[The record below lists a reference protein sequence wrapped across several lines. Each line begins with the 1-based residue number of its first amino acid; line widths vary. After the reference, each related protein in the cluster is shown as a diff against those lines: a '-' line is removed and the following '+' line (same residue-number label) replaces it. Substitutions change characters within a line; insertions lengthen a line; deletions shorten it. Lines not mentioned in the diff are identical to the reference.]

1 MKNKILQFLLFCSLS
16 VFAQQKTRFD
26 KIDSL
31 LVYLNQNNK
40 FMGQVCIRE
49 AGNVVFEK
57 AYGFAD
63 VDNKLK
69 ANKVTKYK
77 IGSITKTFTAVMI
90 MQLLEEKKVKI
101 DTKLSKFYPQIPN
114 AEKITIHDLLHH
126 RTGILDFLNGDKTTN
141 VHENMTKEQMIAKI
155 AAYKS
160 VFEPNSKFEY
170 SNSNYYLL
178 ARIIEDVSKKDFASN
193 LENRILNKI
202 QLKETHLA
210 TIANTTNNEALSYN
224 YTDKKWNLSQEWD
237 MSQPFGSGNLSSTAS
252 DLTLFFDALFSGKL
266 LKKSSVDEMTK
277 LEQSYGKGLMTFPF
291 GERKF
296 YGHTGG
302 IEGFRA
308 VVGYYPSE
316 KTGISLIVNGDN
328 YNRNDIMIGILS
340 IFYKMPYQFPN
351 LTTFDVKAVTLNKY
365 QGVYSSTQIPTK
377 ITLKIDKEQ
386 LVAQA
391 TGQSA
396 FALNAISETEFVFDP
411 AGVKLTFDGNNMTLK
426 QGVGQYLFTKE

>member
-1 MKNKILQFLLFCSLS
+1 MKKIIVLIILFLTLS
-16 VFAQQKTRFD
+16 ACGQQKTRFD

-49 AGNVVFEK
+49 AGNIVFDK

-63 VDNKLK
+63 VENKLK
-69 ANKVTKYK
+69 ANKTTKYK
-77 IGSITKTFTAVMI
+77 VGSITKTFTAVII
-90 MQLLEEKKVKI
+90 MQLLEERKLKI

-114 AEKITIHDLLHH
+114 AEKITIHELLHH

-141 VHENMTKEQMIAKI
+141 VQATVSKDEMIAKI

-178 ARIIEDVSKKDFASN
+178 ARIIEDVSKKDYASN
-193 LENRILNKI
+193 LNDRILNKI
-202 QLKETHLA
+202 QLKNTSIATH
-210 TIANTTNNEALSYN
+210 ANSVNNEALSYSFK
-224 YTDKKWNLSQEWD
+224 DKKWNLSQEWD
-237 MSQPFGSGNLSSTAS
+237 MSMPFGSGNLSSTAS
-252 DLTLFFDALFSGKL
+252 DLTFFFDALFSGKL

-328 YNRNDIMIGILS
+328 YNRNDIMLGILS

-351 LTTFDVKAVTLNKY
+351 LTTFDVKATTLNKY
-365 QGVYSSTQIPTK
+365 QGAYSSTQIPTK
-377 ITLKIDKEQ
+377 ITLKIDNGQ
-386 LVAQA
+386 LTAQA
-391 TGQSA
+391 TGQNS
-396 FALNAISETEFVFDP
+396 FTLNAISETEFVFDP
-411 AGVKLTFDGNNMTLK
+411 AGVKLTFDGNKMTLK
-426 QGVGQYLFTKE
+426 QGGGQYLFIKE